1 MKDKYNFD
9 LILSSD
15 EIKKNRENILAKKCV
30 GRKKLKL
37 KRWVKNIIWLLAGAL
52 LGITIYQMFTIRT
65 VNETPYGNYT
75 CHGKIIKVCS
85 SENSEVANYLGV

>member
-15 EIKKNRENILAKKCV
+15 EIKKNRENILAEKCV
-30 GRKKLKL
+30 VRKKLKL

-65 VNETPYGNYT
+65 VNETPYGNYI

-85 SENSEVANYLGV
+85 SENSEVANYLGA

>member
-15 EIKKNRENILAKKCV
+15 EIKKIEKIYQQKMCSQ
-30 GRKKLKL
+30 KKLKL

>member
-30 GRKKLKL
+30 VRKKLKL

-65 VNETPYGNYT
+65 VNETPCGNYT

>member
-15 EIKKNRENILAKKCV
+15 EIKKNRENIITKKSV
-30 GRKKLKL
+30 VIKKLKL
-37 KRWVKNIIWLLAGAL
+37 KRWVKNIIWLLAGAM

>member
-30 GRKKLKL
+30 VRKKLKL

-75 CHGKIIKVCS
+75 CYGKIIKVCS